1 MHVVTGGAYHGK
13 SSWVKRFYE
22 LDENTSWI
30 SAYRQD
36 PCPNKLHGKSQLIV
50 LEGVEEWIRQAIV
63 TGKTFNRQV
72 GKEVINQ
79 WDMWTK
85 ERDDR
90 QLVIIGTDI
99 SKGIVPI
106 DANDR
111 LWRDVTGWFFQDL
124 VARCKRFDIVWYGI
138 SRRMK

>member
-1 MHVVTGGAYHGK
+1 NA
-13 SSWVKRFYE
+13 
-22 LDENTSWI
+22 LPI
-30 SAYRQD
+30 S
-36 PCPNKLHGKSQLIV
+36 NKLQGKSQLIAW
-50 LEGVEEWIRQAIV
+50 EGVEEWIRQAIV

-79 WDMWTK
+79 WDMLTK